1 MDFSFYPIQDSD
13 FYKTKID
20 VMKATDNCLNSLEYK
35 ENGGISNIYGY
46 HKPLKENCKPINIDH
61 LKDGPENTSTGSI
74 WNNMTRRKTLVKDY

>member
-35 ENGGISNIYGY
+35 ENG
-46 HKPLKENCKPINIDH
+46 E
-61 LKDGPENTSTGSI
+61 
-74 WNNMTRRKTLVKDY
+74 RKYLYSELNVK